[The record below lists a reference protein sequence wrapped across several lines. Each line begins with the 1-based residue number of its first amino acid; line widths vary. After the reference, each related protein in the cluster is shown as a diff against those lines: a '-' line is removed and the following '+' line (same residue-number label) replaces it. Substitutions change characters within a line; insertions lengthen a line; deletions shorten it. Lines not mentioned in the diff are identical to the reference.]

1 MVDAILRVVGGT
13 LVTTNNE
20 KSADD
25 TPHNNSCSTSHGG
38 LTKTKS
44 NLGDLDT
51 IIEGYG
57 RSRHS
62 VSDRG

>member
-1 MVDAILRVVGGT
+1 MVDAILCVVGGT
-13 LVTTNNE
+13 LVTTDSG
-20 KSADD
+20 KSVDD
-25 TPHNNSCSTSHGG
+25 TPHNISCSKSHGG

-51 IIEGYG
+51 IIESYG

>member
-1 MVDAILRVVGGT
+1 MVDAILRVVSGT

-25 TPHNNSCSTSHGG
+25 TPHNICCSTSQGG

-51 IIEGYG
+51 IIESYG

-62 VSDRG
+62 ISDRG